1 MANIDALDPAYTNK
15 CADSE
20 DEWHICT
27 KDQLQQI
34 DPLAYDLLNNQGFK
48 LPTNIPVGN
57 YQLGTDGSNEEEG

>member
-20 DEWHICT
+20 DEWHVCT
-27 KDQLQQI
+27 KDELQQV
-34 DPLAYDLLNNQGFK
+34 DLLAYDLLNNQGFN

-57 YQLGTDGSNEEEG
+57 YQLAGE